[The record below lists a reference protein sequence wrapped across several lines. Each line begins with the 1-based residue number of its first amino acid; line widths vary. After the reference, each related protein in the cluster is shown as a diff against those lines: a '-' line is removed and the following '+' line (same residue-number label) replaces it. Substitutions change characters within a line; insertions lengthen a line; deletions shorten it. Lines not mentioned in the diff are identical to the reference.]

1 VQEYCYLGCV
11 LRNDLELSRMAL
23 DRVKKAESA
32 LNTMGPFLRSR
43 SIPLATKWLVIN
55 SIITPM
61 LLFGAELWGM
71 NKLRSH
77 KADTLLAKA
86 LRWCIGA
93 SGSSSSGIS
102 SVALREEFTIP
113 SIGAMASARRAR
125 AWAKFP
131 RLRTWISTLIENPF
145 PNRKQTW
152 VNGTPAWINR
162 VGPRVDNIREAVCL
176 LKPKRTE
183 NLWYTMVKRHA
194 YQREQIGT
202 KAISWVN
209 YEKTAMTKTNQW
221 LQQSPLSWPQ
231 LTGGCINLLR
241 CRIGAFWTAEK
252 LVLIGK
258 LSAHYS
264 HICPFCLERQ
274 PETIPHR
281 IVTCLAWSVERQRY
295 LGALLERIV
304 RACLRCK
311 VGNRL
316 IRVGFLSYSLGGSLG
331 HCLFRDG
338 VIIPIRKLSMT

>member
-1 VQEYCYLGCV
+1 
-11 LRNDLELSRMAL
+11 
-23 DRVKKAESA
+23 
-32 LNTMGPFLRSR
+32 
-43 SIPLATKWLVIN
+43 
-55 SIITPM
+55 
-61 LLFGAELWGM
+61 
-71 NKLRSH
+71 
-77 KADTLLAKA
+77 
-86 LRWCIGA
+86 
-93 SGSSSSGIS
+93 
-102 SVALREEFTIP
+102 
-113 SIGAMASARRAR
+113 
-125 AWAKFP
+125 
-131 RLRTWISTLIENPF
+131 LIENPF

-221 LQQSPLSWPQ
+221 LHQALSWPQ

-252 LVLIGK
+252 LVRIGK
-258 LSAHYS
+258 LSDYYS

-274 PETIPHR
+274 PETIPHM

-295 LGALLERIV
+295 LGALLEGIKGLLEVQGGESIDSIGVSTLLLGGQFGSLSLPGWCHHSEKEDINDLDTSLMALSNEDRSSLGFLRV
-304 RACLRCK
+304 AAFLQVVQARRMACLGRIGMNPSRADAPIG
-311 VGNRL
+311 VGQDLN
-316 IRVGFLSYSLGGSLG
+316 GSTDRT
-331 HCLFRDG
+331 HH
-338 VIIPIRKLSMT
+338 